1 MENAMSDDYTIDS
14 LEQAALKR
22 LTEERHAS
30 GSLDPEV
37 EKLLASSGIYWDEI
51 GKEYFILDT
60 FLSEVNR
67 SYAMTGSVV
76 S

>member
-1 MENAMSDDYTIDS
+1 MEIMTDDYTIDS

-22 LTEERHAS
+22 LTEDRRAS

-37 EKLLASSGIYWDEI
+37 EQLLSSSGIYWDEI